1 MYCTNVHT
9 DEYLLG
15 TKGSQLPS
23 YVRCHAHHRLYNPSC
38 DVRLFNPFITGSLR
52 ALSLSLSLSALCRS
66 MYQSEGRN
74 DKERIRYWMI
84 RQKICEIYFHVYPAT
99 RVYEH
104 MYGVIRLKT
113 WYCYHIF
120 NVLIK
125 EHFSVV
131 DCLITTVVWRYGAG
145 EISVFYI
152 THTRETSLR

>member
-52 ALSLSLSLSALCRS
+52 ALSLSLFLRYVEACIRAKGETHPISNDSS
-66 MYQSEGRN
+66 RN
-74 DKERIRYWMI
+74 LRNI
-84 RQKICEIYFHVYPAT
+84 FS
-99 RVYEH
+99 RVPCYASIYEH
-104 MYGVIRLKT
+104 LYGVTRSET
-113 WYCYHIF
+113 WCCYHIF

-125 EHFSVV
+125 ERFSVV
-131 DCLITTVVWRYGAG
+131 DCLITTVVSRYGAR

-152 THTRETSLR
+152 THTRETFLR